1 MNNQVKSLEMILGG
15 NLEQSDSRVIP
26 GICKRS
32 DAEVFYFSVPEK
44 VNHRKQFRNITNY
57 TSPPFAQY
65 GGASEGGCSIKLPDG
80 VYFYALTYHGDLI
93 GWKKDIEEGAK
104 AYGSLLAT
112 IEEENFILNDGRVFN
127 LSACQINFD

>member
-1 MNNQVKSLEMILGG
+1 M
-15 NLEQSDSRVIP
+15 
-26 GICKRS
+26 
-32 DAEVFYFSVPEK
+32 
-44 VNHRKQFRNITNY
+44 
-57 TSPPFAQY
+57 
-65 GGASEGGCSIKLPDG
+65 
-80 VYFYALTYHGDLI
+80 YFYALTYHGDLI